1 MSCHVMV
8 KKREEWKRRRK
19 GKERREGRERNKES
33 RKNKERGSE
42 RMFLLSPRFPAFP
55 ALSYFPRI
63 LALIMHVFCLAA
75 CC

>member
-1 MSCHVMV
+1 M
-8 KKREEWKRRRK
+8 RRRGWK
-19 GKERREGRERNKES
+19 GEKEERRRKES

-63 LALIMHVFCLAA
+63 LALIMHVCCLL
-75 CC
+75 CGCLLMMME